1 VARQRR
7 ARHFKQRLRV
17 NAQRS
22 RELFVPR
29 GSRFSGARLPV
40 CDKAGRHIERGGKL
54 APGQAAPLADVAQAH
69 ADDAVQRVVGG
80 RNFAS
85 PSNRR
90 RSLAVGVLRSQVA
103 RLHPTCRAGLISLRD
118 SSSAIAHR
126 IGRFCNEKGPL
137 VAALHGLAITRIG
150 VASRCSLV
158 RYDRCRAGRTFR
170 AL

>member
-1 VARQRR
+1 
-7 ARHFKQRLRV
+7 V

-90 RSLAVGVLRSQVA
+90 RSLAVGVLRSQALGFTSRGMSQEDA
-103 RLHPTCRAGLISLRD
+103 RGFLL
-118 SSSAIAHR
+118 
-126 IGRFCNEKGPL
+126 
-137 VAALHGLAITRIG
+137 AL
-150 VASRCSLV
+150 S
-158 RYDRCRAGRTFR
+158 
-170 AL
+170 